1 MELLFDRSPVVFY
14 QTFITSS
21 ETVGL
26 MANSGDVLQSFRED
40 VLEALQ
46 DNLVCLLH
54 HGSRA
59 KGEARPDSDY
69 DSVVITRK
77 VNRDVIRSLQTVFL
91 KYPQFSSYL
100 LSLDEL
106 KTMQKGHCLEF
117 LYAKPLYGSLDVK
130 LPTKEETV
138 NYIVH
143 KSRDTLDTIRHML
156 IFPHPIERKTKL
168 IYYSLK
174 DAYICL
180 SYLAFSETG
189 KLPPTRKQ
197 TMAYYKQQRKQNLGV
212 RLLEILDDWD
222 SYREDVAKT
231 PEVYLFLL
239 EEFFQKLH
247 P

>member
-1 MELLFDRSPVVFY
+1 MILPEIVD
-14 QTFITSS
+14 
-21 ETVGL
+21 L
-26 MANSGDVLQSFRED
+26 MSNSGDILESFRED

-46 DNLVCLLH
+46 GNLVCLLH

-59 KGEARPDSDY
+59 KGEARPNSDY
-69 DSVVITRK
+69 DSVIITNK
-77 VNRDVIRSLQTVFL
+77 VSKGVIRSLQTVFL

-130 LPTKEETV
+130 LPTKEETI

-156 IFPHPIERKTKL
+156 IFPHPNERKIKL
-168 IYYSLK
+168 VYYSLK

-197 TMAYYKQQRKQNLGV
+197 TIVYYKQQKKQSLGV
-212 RLLEILDDWD
+212 HLLEILDNWD
-222 SYREDVAKT
+222 SHKEDVAKT
-231 PEVYLFLL
+231 PESYLLLL
-239 EEFFQKLH
+239 EEFFRKLH
-247 P
+247 V